1 MGRQAVDNLTLERWR
16 STDAVVVLGAL
27 SRHMKQ
33 DLSYTPRTDRRTS
46 RWHINV
52 AGRDLEILCDGPK
65 FFDTRA
71 GSGGGGALDL
81 VMHLFRLDFRGATK
95 LLREKQL

>member
-65 FFDTRA
+65 FF
-71 GSGGGGALDL
+71 GSSEESVGGR
-81 VMHLFRLDFRGATK
+81 RLGELAK
-95 LLREKQL
+95 CMI